1 MDAVSTQ
8 LTSKRFETVR
18 KGDDSRAVDAYLAK
32 VGDQVA
38 KLEDELRVT
47 RSRVDALEKQSRDV
61 RDADTVVKTAFLAA
75 ANSKAKL
82 ISHAEDKAAAI
93 IAEAEA
99 AAERMVESAASDA
112 AGEEATALLEEAERL
127 LEEAERQAAARREE
141 AERDAIAIIEAARSR
156 VAGFDKEVA
165 ADVSEAAEELQRLMT
180 TLGALKETAR
190 DGLQQVASIEAD
202 IDAVVAERP

>member
-1 MDAVSTQ
+1 M
-8 LTSKRFETVR
+8 
-18 KGDDSRAVDAYLAK
+18 

-38 KLEDELRVT
+38 KLEDDLRVT

-75 ANSKAKL
+75 ADSKAKL